1 LATYDLLVVGG
12 GVQGLWVARC
22 AVLAGLKVALMEAEH
37 CGAGASGGLLG
48 ALMPHVATGWSEK
61 KQFQFAALVGLEAQ
75 TQLLQDETG
84 LDSGYARCGRVMPI
98 RAKGFLDQFE
108 SRRIA
113 TWQHWRA
120 PSQRFELSLLE
131 TDAFRA
137 WLAPEAAGLGVFW
150 DPLAARIDPQ
160 RYIAALKASIVER
173 CDVLEGCRFAGFD
186 AATGQVSCESGGGD
200 ILAGAVVLA
209 AGYETFGLTQAMT
222 GLNLGRGI
230 KGQAV
235 VLAAKMPVERPII
248 FDDGMYI
255 VAHTPTLCA
264 VGSTTENDW
273 TDPRSTDD
281 GMAAKLEQA
290 RRLCPPLR
298 NAEVMASWAGVRPQ
312 SAARD
317 PIAGQLL
324 DDAPVYI
331 AGGGFKITLA
341 IAHLVADR
349 LIDGIV
355 QNRAPT
361 GLPASF
367 APDVHVAAAQ
377 KKLDSPVTAE
387 IA

>member
-1 LATYDLLVVGG
+1 
-12 GVQGLWVARC
+12 
-22 AVLAGLKVALMEAEH
+22 M
-37 CGAGASGGLLG
+37 
-48 ALMPHVATGWSEK
+48 
-61 KQFQFAALVGLEAQ
+61 
-75 TQLLQDETG
+75 
-84 LDSGYARCGRVMPI
+84 
-98 RAKGFLDQFE
+98 
-108 SRRIA
+108 
-113 TWQHWRA
+113 
-120 PSQRFELSLLE
+120 
-131 TDAFRA
+131 
-137 WLAPEAAGLGVFW
+137 
-150 DPLAARIDPQ
+150 
-160 RYIAALKASIVER
+160 
-173 CDVLEGCRFAGFD
+173 
-186 AATGQVSCESGGGD
+186 
-200 ILAGAVVLA
+200 VLA